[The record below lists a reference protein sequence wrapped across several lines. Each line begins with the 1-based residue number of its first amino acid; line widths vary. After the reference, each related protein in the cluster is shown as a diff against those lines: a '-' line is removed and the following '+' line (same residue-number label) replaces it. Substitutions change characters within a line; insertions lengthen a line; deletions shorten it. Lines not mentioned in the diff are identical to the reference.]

1 MKDKQNGKPYV
12 SALTENKIIGQLKSW
27 QQENL
32 FLDAK
37 IDLKSLAKEIGVNHK
52 YITHIINRNLDTN
65 FSHYVNRLRTNYMLQ
80 LLSTNGDSSKVNLTI
95 LSSKCGFSSYF
106 KFARFIRL
114 EYGLSPKELFST
126 DRPIHGSRI
135 F

>member
-1 MKDKQNGKPYV
+1 MKDKQNGAPYV
-12 SALTENKIIGQLKSW
+12 SALTENKIIRQLKRW
-27 QQENL
+27 QQENR
-32 FLDAK
+32 FLDPK
-37 IDLKSLAKEIGVNHK
+37 LDLKSLSREIGSNHK

-65 FSHYVNRLRTNYMLQ
+65 FSHYINRLRTNYMLQ
-80 LLSTNGDSSKVNLTI
+80 LFSTNGDSSKVNLTI

-106 KFARFIRL
+106 KFSRFIRL

-126 DRPIHGSRI
+126 DRPIDRTRI